1 MSITPCILYR
11 RGMDDT
17 RIAFIGAGNMAGSLI
32 GGLIADGWNP
42 ARIRAA
48 DPDAGQRERLAAR
61 FGIAT
66 TPDNIQAID
75 DAEIIVLAVKPQ
87 AVEAVARELA
97 PAIESKPVLVIS
109 IAAGIREQDLR
120 RWLGHGTAIVRSMP
134 NTPALVLSGATALF
148 ANTAVSEE
156 QRDAAESILRAVGLT
171 IWIEDEDLMDAVT
184 ALSGSGPA
192 YFFLFMEA
200 LQDAGRE
207 LGLPDETARL
217 LTLQT
222 AFGAAKM
229 ALESP
234 DDAAALRRLVT
245 SPGGTTERA
254 IASFQ
259 ENNFTAMV
267 SKALA
272 AAAERARELAREYG
286 HRS

>member
-1 MSITPCILYR
+1 MTDMTL
-11 RGMDDT
+11 T
-17 RIAFIGAGNMAGSLI
+17 FIGGGNMAGSLI

-42 ARIRAA
+42 AKITVA
-48 DPDAGQRERLAAR
+48 DPDERQLERLAAR

-66 TPDNIQAID
+66 TTDNDKAAAA
-75 DAEIIVLAVKPQ
+75 AEIIVLAVKPQ
-87 AVEAVARELA
+87 AVENVARELA
-97 PAIESKPVLVIS
+97 GTVAQRRALVVS
-109 IAAGIREQDLR
+109 IAAGIREADLR
-120 RWLGHGTAIVRSMP
+120 GWIGADTAIVRGMP
-134 NTPALVLSGATALF
+134 NTPALVQSGATALY
-148 ANTAVSEE
+148 ANSAVSEQ

-171 IWIEDEDLMDAVT
+171 IWVDDEAQMDAVT

-200 LQDAGRE
+200 LQQAGCE
-207 LGLPDETARL
+207 LGLPEETARL

-234 DDAAALRRLVT
+234 EDAATLRRRVT

-254 IASFQ
+254 ILTFQ
-259 ENNFTAMV
+259 ENGLAALV
-267 SKALA
+267 SKALKA
-272 AAAERARELAREYG
+272 AAIRSRELAQEFG